1 MRVGPREGHRPK
13 GVLPLG
19 ARAWHLDVTLDSPS
33 KWFARAWPWLLV
45 PLCISAWA
53 RGWWAPDEP
62 RYAQVARE
70 IYESGDGLVMHLCGE
85 VYRNKP
91 PLLFWLAGGAG
102 ALFDWQEWAVRLP
115 SLVAT
120 LISAWLCARLAR
132 RWWGEL
138 EAALAPMVYLTTAMV
153 LWHGARLQIDP
164 LLGALCLGA
173 ITLVSDRSPGR
184 REARCLA
191 AGVCI
196 GLGVLAKGPIALV
209 LVFVPLGLWRRIDG
223 PHPTRL
229 RPIAI
234 AGMLV
239 AALLPGLTWALAV
252 VARRPDMA
260 YDLFV
265 GQFFERAVRG
275 TNHLNPPWYHFV
287 LQPQLLLPWTLPVLA
302 GAASACAA
310 MHARWKHRDYDA
322 GLARAGAWFLG
333 LLMAF
338 SLSPEKRDLYL
349 LPAYPAAGLLGARWI
364 AQTWRAQRRA
374 AWVVAPLPLVLMLIG
389 AALAAAPLWSSRL
402 PTEVGTWTWQPA
414 AVGLPLV
421 VGGAWALREGLRA
434 RHASASVV
442 LAFGLAIAA
451 SVAALTAFPRIDPM
465 KSARGV
471 AQVLRG
477 RTERPTA
484 IPCVGVMPEGYR
496 YYSGLPVVHGPNVDH
511 SLADPIADQERRFLR
526 LAVDEGDDF
535 LALIQDKD
543 FNRWSESTRARFG
556 VLHSQSVGL
565 RQVLLIGWREG
576 HVG

>member
-1 MRVGPREGHRPK
+1 MD
-13 GVLPLG
+13 
-19 ARAWHLDVTLDSPS
+19 ATS
-33 KWFARAWPWLLV
+33 KWLARAWPWLLV
-45 PLCISAWA
+45 PLVASAWA

-70 IYESGDGLVMHLCGE
+70 IYETGDGLVMHLCGE

-115 SLVAT
+115 SLIAT

-132 RWWGEL
+132 RWWGET
-138 EAALAPMVYLTTAMV
+138 EAALAPAIYLTTAMV

-173 ITLVSDRSPGR
+173 ITLVSDRTAGR

-191 AGVCI
+191 AGLCI
-196 GLGVLAKGPIALV
+196 GLAVLAKGPIAL
-209 LVFVPLGLWRRIDG
+209 LLAFAPLGLWRWIDG
-223 PHPTRL
+223 PHPVRL
-229 RPIAI
+229 RPVVV
-234 AGMLV
+234 AGMVL
-239 AALLPGLTWALAV
+239 ASLLPGLVWALAV

-265 GQFFERAVRG
+265 GQFFERAVQG

-302 GAASACAA
+302 GAASSCVALRE
-310 MHARWKHRDYDA
+310 RWRKRDFDA

-333 LLMAF
+333 LLVAF

-349 LPAYPAAGLLGARWI
+349 LPVYPAAGLLGARWI
-364 AQTWRAQRRA
+364 AQAWRAQRRA
-374 AWVVAPLPLVLMLIG
+374 TSLIAPLPLLLMLIG
-389 AALAAAPLWSSRL
+389 LALAAAPLWISRL
-402 PTEVGTWTWQPA
+402 PSGIGTWTWQPA
-414 AVGLPLV
+414 AVGVPLV
-421 VGGAWALREGLRA
+421 LGGAWALREGLRA
-434 RHASASVV
+434 RHVSASAA

-451 SVAALTAFPRIDPM
+451 SVAALTAFPRIDSL
-465 KSARGV
+465 KSARGF
-471 AQVLRG
+471 AQVLRE
-477 RTERPTA
+477 RSERPAA

-496 YYSGLPVVHGPNVDH
+496 YYSGLPVVHGPNVDR

-526 LAVDEGDDF
+526 LATDEGDDF
-535 LALIQDKD
+535 LALIHDDD
-543 FNRWSESTRARFG
+543 FRRWSDSTRARFG
-556 VLHSQSVGL
+556 VLHSQRVG
-565 RQVLLIGWREG
+565 RRWVLLIGWREG